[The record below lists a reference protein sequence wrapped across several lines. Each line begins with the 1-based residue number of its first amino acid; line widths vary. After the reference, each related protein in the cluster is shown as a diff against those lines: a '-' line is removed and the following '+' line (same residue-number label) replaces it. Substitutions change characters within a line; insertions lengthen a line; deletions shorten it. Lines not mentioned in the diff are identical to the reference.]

1 MLYIT
6 FTSLITG
13 AQSKLQDAKVAFGT
27 NQLLPTWLLGWV
39 GVQGGVKISMESSI
53 TSLRAFN
60 WLTCQNKVQSHS
72 RSSLLVT
79 NTEILSAKCYL
90 GLMFLCYLSVG
101 AEPDPNQWI
110 GWTLFVLHV
119 HLSSCGMQIGG
130 LLLLK

>member
-6 FTSLITG
+6 FTSRITG

-53 TSLRAFN
+53 KSLRAFD

-101 AEPDPNQWI
+101 AEPDH
-110 GWTLFVLHV
+110 F
-119 HLSSCGMQIGG
+119 
-130 LLLLK
+130 LLLSFMFTFPPVECKLVVYYYLNKIILG